1 MAMGEST
8 RGMAG
13 TAAAGP
19 LFARVVDIV
28 TGSIR
33 GIAGI
38 VKECLEQ
45 LLVLVLLLAI
55 AITNRVV

>member
-1 MAMGEST
+1 
-8 RGMAG
+8 MAG

-19 LFARVVDIV
+19 LFTRVVDIV

-33 GIAGI
+33 GIGGI

-45 LLVLVLLLAI
+45 LLVLVLLLAV